1 MELKKEIL
9 EILRMDAKIQNKNI
23 AAMLGVTEEQL
34 AAAIQEME
42 EDGIILHYGIT
53 LNSEL
58 LGEDAP
64 AEALIEIKVA
74 PKRDFGYDD
83 IARRIYKFP
92 EVKALYLMS
101 GRCDLAIR
109 VECKGMKDISKFVW
123 EKLSVLEGVTST
135 ETLFIMR
142 KYKED
147 GEILVGGE
155 KEDRL
160 VVTP

>member
-9 EILRMDAKIQNKNI
+9 EILRADAKIENKNI
-23 AAMLGVTEEQL
+23 AAMLGITEQEV
-34 AAAIQEME
+34 AAAIREME
-42 EDGIILHYGIT
+42 EAGIILRYGIT
-53 LNSEL
+53 VNSEL

-74 PKRDFGYDD
+74 PKLDFGYDD
-83 IARRIYKFP
+83 IARRIDKFP
-92 EVKALYLMS
+92 EVKSLYLMS

-109 VECKGMKDISKFVW
+109 VECKAMKDISKFVW

-142 KYKED
+142 KYKEN
-147 GEILVGGE
+147 GEILVGDE
-155 KEDRL
+155 KEERL

>member
-9 EILRMDAKIQNKNI
+9 EILRADAKIENKNI
-23 AAMLGVTEEQL
+23 AAMLGATEQEV
-34 AAAIQEME
+34 AAAIREME
-42 EDGIILHYGIT
+42 EAGIILRYGIT
-53 LNSEL
+53 VNSEL

-64 AEALIEIKVA
+64 KL
-74 PKRDFGYDD
+74 DFGYDD
-83 IARRIYKFP
+83 IARRIDKFP
-92 EVKALYLMS
+92 EVKSLYLMS

-109 VECKGMKDISKFVW
+109 VECKAMKDISKFVW

-142 KYKED
+142 KYKEN
-147 GEILVGGE
+147 GEILVGDE
-155 KEDRL
+155 KEERL